1 VFTNGLQP
9 WHIIVLV
16 VVLIVLFGA
25 KRLPD
30 AAKGVG
36 KSMRIFKAEAK
47 AMREEHGD
55 ETDTAKAEQPA
66 SEQLP
71 AAQPKPAQPTERSA
85 PTSTDAQQR

>member
-1 VFTNGLQP
+1 MFTNGLQP
-9 WHIIVLV
+9 WHIIILV

-47 AMREEHGD
+47 AMRDEHGEED
-55 ETDTAKAEQPA
+55 AGAQQPA

-71 AAQPKPAQPTERSA
+71 AAQPKPAKQTEQSA
-85 PTSTDAQQR
+85 QTDAQSR